1 MKVVSARTLDEALA
15 ALADATS
22 ASRILAGG
30 TDLVVEMESGR
41 TRPDFVLDV
50 GRVRELRWIRETD
63 AGVEVGAGT
72 TCTDIVRSSEL
83 AQHADLLVESA
94 REVGAVQ
101 IQNRATIGG
110 NLGTA
115 SPAADLVPVLFA
127 LGARVRLR
135 SHAGTRELAIEDFV
149 TGYRTT
155 ARRHDELIESIAL
168 PRRQKGERRA
178 FRKVGTRRAQSIS
191 KVVVALAIAPHGRG
205 QPGKAQRGNVARIAA
220 GSVAECTV
228 RLRALEAALAAG
240 IEPAGVGAAVKLA
253 LQRDIRPRDDV
264 RSTALYRRS
273 VLERLLTRL
282 ITELLTT

>member
-1 MKVVSARTLDEALA
+1 MKVVSARTIDQALA
-15 ALADATS
+15 ALAGATS

-50 GRVRELRWIRETD
+50 GRVRELRWIRETE
-63 AGVEVGAGT
+63 AGVEIGAGT
-72 TCTDIVRSSEL
+72 TCTDIVGSSEL
-83 AQHADLLVESA
+83 ARHADLVVESA

-127 LGARVRLR
+127 LGARVRLC
-135 SHAGTRELAIEDFV
+135 SHAGSRELAIEDFV

-168 PRRQKGERRA
+168 PRRPVGERRA

-191 KVVVALAIAPHGRG
+191 KVVVALALGPRG
-205 QPGKAQRGNVARIAA
+205 SGARIAA

-228 RLRALEAALAAG
+228 RLRALEAAVAAG
-240 IEPAGVGAAVKLA
+240 IEPGTIASAVRLA
-253 LQRDIRPRDDV
+253 LQHDVRPRDDV
-264 RSTALYRRS
+264 RSTALYRRA

-282 ITELLTT
+282 ITDLLSD

>member
-41 TRPDFVLDV
+41 TRPDFVLDI

-63 AGVEVGAGT
+63 AGVEIGAGT
-72 TCTDIVRSSEL
+72 TCTDVVRSIEL

-135 SHAGTRELAIEDFV
+135 SMAGTRELAIEDFV

-168 PRRQKGERRA
+168 PRRQKGELRA

-191 KVVVALAIAPHGRG
+191 KVVVALAIGR
-205 QPGKAQRGNVARIAA
+205 RGRDARIAA

-228 RLRALEAALAAG
+228 RLCALETALAAG
-240 IEPAGVGAAVKLA
+240 LEPADVGPAVKLA
-253 LQRDIRPRDDV
+253 LERDIRPRDDV

-282 ITELLTT
+282 ITELLTI